1 MIRVI
6 VKRREN
12 RSRTELF
19 SIEEFVPQEHLL
31 RKIYSVIDFTH
42 IYEIAEELYRAD
54 NGRPSI
60 DPVVIFKK
68 VNTAFFNRKL

>member
-6 VKRREN
+6 VKRRKN

-68 VNTAFFNRKL
+68 VNTAFFNRRL